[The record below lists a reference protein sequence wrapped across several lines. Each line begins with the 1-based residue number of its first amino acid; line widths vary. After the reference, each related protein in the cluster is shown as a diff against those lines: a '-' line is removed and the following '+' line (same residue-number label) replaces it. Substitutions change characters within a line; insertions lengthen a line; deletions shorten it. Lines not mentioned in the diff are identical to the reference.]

1 MKLIAPINKFLC
13 LLLIASASF
22 GKEPYAYVYLLPF
35 DNIQNDPAVEWIA
48 AGLSDM
54 AREEIKNVYGVRIKD
69 KEDLETIMNDRSLML
84 KQPRDSR
91 NLLVLGKYNR
101 QLDKVHVTIQI
112 VDVANWEELAKSQ
125 VTEVYTKVPGLN
137 KAVGSSVLSMIK
149 HFLTKMSE

>member
-1 MKLIAPINKFLC
+1 MKKFLY
-13 LLLIASASF
+13 LLLIASTSY
-22 GKEPYAYVYLLPF
+22 GKEPYSYVYLLPF

-69 KEDLETIMNDRSLML
+69 KEDHETIMNDRSQML
-84 KQPRDSR
+84 KQPRGSR

-125 VTEVYTKVPGLN
+125 VTEVYTKVADLYKG
-137 KAVGSSVLSMIK
+137 VGSSVLSMIK
-149 HFLTKMSE
+149 PFQKVFMAK

>member
-1 MKLIAPINKFLC
+1 MIKANLRNKVLLFFFTAFL
-13 LLLIASASF
+13 F
-22 GKEPYAYVYLLPF
+22 GEPAAYVYVLPF

-69 KEDLETIMNDRSLML
+69 KEDLETVMNDRSLML
-84 KQPRDSR
+84 NQPRGSR

-112 VDVANWEELAKSQ
+112 VDVANWEELAFLGGSLRKL
-125 VTEVYTKVPGLN
+125 VRTLHGLQIGFRWWN
-137 KAVGSSVLSMIK
+137 GA
-149 HFLTKMSE
+149 